1 METVLHFDNGHGTR
15 QYTPSGKQ
23 SPDGRIYEGEWNRAM
38 VARIMVA
45 MRELGYDCRQVVPED
60 QDIPLRERCARVNE
74 AIRREP
80 NKRHLFI
87 SVHINAAPR
96 TACDAKGWCDKASGF
111 EVYVSRASS
120 AESRKMALNM
130 YLTARD
136 MGLQGNRAVPR
147 EGYWQADYK
156 VLVSTNCPAILTE
169 NLFMTNHKEVDYLL
183 SKEGQEAIC
192 NLHVLGLCKYLG
204 HPASVI
210 VQ

>member
-80 NKRHLFI
+80 DKRHLFI
-87 SVHINAAPR
+87 SVHINAAPLA
-96 TACDAKGWCDKASGF
+96 ACDAQGWCDRASGF
-111 EVYVSRASS
+111 EVYVSRSS
-120 AESRKMALNM
+120 SEESRKMALCM
-130 YLTARD
+130 HETACE
-136 MGLQGNRAVPR
+136 MGFKGNRAVPR
-147 EGYWQADYK
+147 EGYWQANYR

-192 NLHVLGLCKYLG
+192 NLHVAGLCKYLE
-204 HPASVI
+204 HPASMI